1 MKDIILTGDR
11 PTGNLH
17 IGHYVGSLQ
26 NRVKLQNEG
35 NFDKFYIMIADTQ
48 ALTDNHDNVD
58 KVKNNI
64 IQVAIDYI
72 SAGID
77 PKKVN
82 IFIQSLVPELP
93 EITTYFMNL
102 VTLSRLQRNPTIK
115 EELKQRG
122 FENSV
127 PIGFI
132 NYPVSQ
138 AADILAFGTTIVPVG
153 DDQLPMLEQTREII
167 SSFNYTYKPQEEI
180 FAQPK
185 AFLPE
190 SKLCARLPG
199 LDGKIKMS
207 KSAGNAI
214 YLCDDSKTVKQ
225 KIMSAYTDPDHI
237 KITDPG
243 KIEGNV
249 VFAYLDAFC
258 KDEHFAKYLPEY
270 KNLDEL
276 KNHYQRGGLGDVKVK
291 KFLNAVIQEE
301 LAPIR
306 ARRKEFEK
314 DIPEIY
320 NILKKGSEAAREK
333 AAATLSEVKSA
344 MKINYFE
351 DMELIKAQSEKYVGE
366 N

>member
-1 MKDIILTGDR
+1 MKNIILTGDR

-17 IGHYVGSLQ
+17 IGHFVGSLQ
-26 NRVKLQNEG
+26 NRIKLQNEG

-48 ALTDNHDNVD
+48 ALTDNHDKVD

-82 IFIQSLVPELP
+82 IFIQSLVPELT
-93 EITTYFMNL
+93 EMTTYFMNL

-115 EELKQRG
+115 EELKQRA
-122 FENSV
+122 FESSV

-138 AADILAFGTTIVPVG
+138 AADILAFQTTIVPVG
-153 DDQLPMLEQTREII
+153 EDQLPMIEQTREII
-167 SSFNYTYKPQEEI
+167 SSFNNTYSPKEEV
-180 FAQPK
+180 FALPK
-185 AFLPE
+185 AYLPT
-190 SKLCARLPG
+190 SKICARLPG
-199 LDGKIKMS
+199 LDGKLKMS

-214 YLCDDSKTVKQ
+214 YLCDDSKTVKA

-249 VFAYLDAFC
+249 IFAYLDAFC
-258 KDEHFAKYLPEY
+258 EDEHFAKYLPEY

-276 KNHYQRGGLGDVKVK
+276 KAHYQRGGLGDVKVK
-291 KFLNAVIQEE
+291 NFLYNIIEEILTPMRERRAYYLEHIDDIYNMLFENSEKASLVAKDTLDKMKNAMGINYKNIFLN
-301 LAPIR
+301 
-306 ARRKEFEK
+306 K
-314 DIPEIY
+314 
-320 NILKKGSEAAREK
+320 
-333 AAATLSEVKSA
+333 
-344 MKINYFE
+344 
-351 DMELIKAQSEKYVGE
+351 
-366 N
+366 

>member
-1 MKDIILTGDR
+1 MKNIILTGDR

-26 NRVKLQNEG
+26 NRIKLQNEG
-35 NFDKFYIMIADTQ
+35 DYDKFYIMIADTQ

-58 KVKNNI
+58 KIKNNI

-82 IFIQSLVPELP
+82 IFIQSLVPELA
-93 EITTYFMNL
+93 EMTMYFMNL

-122 FENSV
+122 FSNSLPV
-127 PIGFI
+127 GFI
-132 NYPVSQ
+132 NYPISQ
-138 AADILAFGTTIVPVG
+138 ASDILAFGTTIVPVG
-153 DDQLPMLEQTREII
+153 DDQLPMIEQTREII
-167 SSFNYTYKPQEEI
+167 TSFNNTYSPNEEI
-180 FAQPK
+180 FSLPK
-185 AFLPE
+185 VYLPTT
-190 SKLCARLPG
+190 KICARLPG
-199 LDGKIKMS
+199 LDGKLKMS

-214 YLCDDSKTVKQ
+214 YLRDDSKTVKQ

-249 VFAYLDAFC
+249 VFSYLDAFC
-258 KDEHFAKYLPEY
+258 EDRHFEKYLPEY

-276 KNHYQRGGLGDVKVK
+276 KSHYQRGGLGDVKVK
-291 KFLNAVIQEE
+291 NFLYNIIEEILVPIREKRAYCEKHIDEIYQMLFDNSEKASAVARDTLNKMKTAMGLDYKKIFLN
-301 LAPIR
+301 
-306 ARRKEFEK
+306 K
-314 DIPEIY
+314 
-320 NILKKGSEAAREK
+320 
-333 AAATLSEVKSA
+333 
-344 MKINYFE
+344 
-351 DMELIKAQSEKYVGE
+351 
-366 N
+366 